1 MRDNTT
7 LHIASIWGHLDIVT
21 ARIEAGTQI
30 DNKNKDEQ
38 TPLYVAAKHGKSKY
52 RPKKFS

>member
-52 RPKKFS
+52 RPKEFS